1 MVQPLDSYTLICIIL
16 NVEDK
21 IFQKIQT
28 KKKSTRIVDQLVR
41 LINEDKLRVGDRLP
55 SERDLSESL
64 GVSRGVLRESIR
76 ALEIAGIIDARSGSG
91 NYIKSNASTNRE
103 IEALNILE
111 EEDNPLDIIM
121 VRKNLE
127 PLAVRMAVKNADK
140 EDIKKL
146 EKILGTM
153 KNNSKMKIIDN
164 KIDGQFHTVIT
175 KASKNKTLLDIMR
188 LIVLKMQKQK
198 FWQYTKEKSI
208 YSLGHSSLYLDEHS
222 RLVDAIKNKN
232 EELALET
239 INNHLNDVEK
249 DIREYFG

>member
-1 MVQPLDSYTLICIIL
+1 
-16 NVEDK
+16 VENK
-21 IFQKIQT
+21 IFKKIQT
-28 KKKSTRIVDQLVR
+28 KKKSTVVVDQLVR
-41 LINEDKLRVGDRLP
+41 LINENKLKVGDRLP
-55 SERDLSESL
+55 SERDLSETF
-64 GVSRGVLRESIR
+64 GISRGVLRESIR

-91 NYIKSNASTNRE
+91 NFIKSDANITRE

-127 PLAVRMAVKNADK
+127 PLAVKMAVKNANK

-146 EKILGTM
+146 EKILL
-153 KNNSKMKIIDN
+153 KMKKNSMEGIVDT
-164 KIDGQFHTVIT
+164 KIDGQFHVAIT

-232 EELALET
+232 EKLALEC
-239 INNHLNDVEK
+239 INKHLNDVEK
-249 DIREYFG
+249 DNREYFG

>member
-1 MVQPLDSYTLICIIL
+1 ME
-16 NVEDK
+16 NK
-21 IFQKIQT
+21 IFKKIHT
-28 KKKSTRIVDQLVR
+28 KKKSTEVVDQLVR
-41 LINEDKLRVGDRLP
+41 LINENKLKVGDRLP
-55 SERDLSESL
+55 SERDLSEIF

-91 NYIKSNASTNRE
+91 NYIKSNANINKE

-127 PLAVRMAVKNADK
+127 PLAVKMAVKNADRR
-140 EDIKKL
+140 DIAKL
-146 EKILGTM
+146 EKILLVM
-153 KNNSKMKIIDN
+153 KKNSMENIIDN
-164 KIDGQFHTVIT
+164 KIDGQFHIAIT
-175 KASKNKTLLDIMR
+175 KASKNKTLMDIMR

-222 RLVDAIKNKN
+222 RLVDAIKNKD
-232 EELALET
+232 EKLALDS
-239 INNHLNDVEK
+239 INKHLDDVEK
-249 DIREYFG
+249 DNKEYFG